1 VLTSGER
8 PHLLVMSATPIPR
21 SLALTL
27 WGDLDVSTLDER
39 PPGRHPIATRI
50 LPSEARA
57 SVLSEVDAEVAA
69 GGQAYVVMP
78 LVEESDKIDAVAVE
92 KHVSEL
98 RRALPLRR
106 VGMVHGRV
114 AAEDRETTM
123 AGFAARRI
131 DVLAATTV
139 IEVGVDVPNASYLV
153 VENAERFGLAQLHQ
167 LRGRVG
173 RGSRPSRAVFLLGEG
188 ATEESRARLEILART
203 EDGFAI
209 AEEDL
214 RRRGPGDALGTR
226 QSGVPLF
233 RVGDLIRD
241 LAVLRKAREEAERLE
256 ATGGDAAFAER
267 LFFRAG
273 EIPESD

>member
-1 VLTSGER
+1 
-8 PHLLVMSATPIPR
+8 
-21 SLALTL
+21 
-27 WGDLDVSTLDER
+27 
-39 PPGRHPIATRI
+39 
-50 LPSEARA
+50 
-57 SVLSEVDAEVAA
+57 
-69 GGQAYVVMP
+69 
-78 LVEESDKIDAVAVE
+78 
-92 KHVSEL
+92 
-98 RRALPLRR
+98 
-106 VGMVHGRV
+106 VHGRV

-123 AGFAARRI
+123 VDFAARRI

-188 ATEESRARLEILART
+188 ATEESRGRLEVLART

-226 QSGVPLF
+226 QSGVPFF

-241 LAVLRKAREEAERLE
+241 LALLRKAREEAERLQVS
-256 ATGGDAAFAER
+256 GGDAAFEER
-267 LFFRAG
+267 LFFRGG